1 MDRQITKEERG
12 LARKKKLI
20 KGGIIGGCVLVVG
33 IIIMSLMRT
42 SVDRE
47 DLTVSEVSRGTI
59 EVSVTASGKVSP
71 AIEEIIN
78 SPITTRI
85 LEVYKRGG
93 DSVNVGTPIL
103 KLDLQSA
110 ETDFGKLSDEQ
121 RMKALQ
127 LEQLRV
133 NNETFL
139 NDLAMKVE
147 VEEMRLGS
155 MEVNLRNERRLD
167 SLGSGTTDKV
177 RQAELEYNTAR
188 LELQQLRQQL
198 ANERRVKEADLKVKE
213 LELNISTKSMNEM
226 RRTLEDAQIRSPRKG
241 ILTFINSQVGAQVGQ
256 GTQVAIV
263 SDLSHFK
270 VDAEIADSY
279 GDRVVPGGKAIVKIG
294 NKRLE
299 GVVNSVTPL
308 SRNGVI
314 NFSVQLNEDNDEALR
329 SGLKTDVYVMNSI
342 KDDVLRIAS
351 GSYYQGAGDYELFV
365 FNGDDELVKR
375 DVRLGE
381 SSFEFVEVVDGLKP
395 GDQVVTSNMSS
406 FRGKNSL
413 KVN

>member
-1 MDRQITKEERG
+1 MDRQITKEEKD
-12 LARKKKLI
+12 LARRKKLI

-33 IIIMSLMRT
+33 IIVTSLMRT
-42 SVDRE
+42 SVSRE

-85 LEVYKRGG
+85 LEAYKRGG
-93 DSVNVGTPIL
+93 DSVDVGTPIL

-121 RMKALQ
+121 HMKALQ

-139 NDLAMKVE
+139 SDLAMKVE

-155 MEVNLRNERRLD
+155 MEVNLRNEKRLD

-213 LELNISTKSMNEM
+213 LELNISIKSMYEM

-241 ILTFINSQVGAQVGQ
+241 ILTYINSQVGAQVGQ
-256 GTQVAIV
+256 GNQVAIV

-279 GDRVVPGGKAIVKIG
+279 GDRVVPGGKTIVKVG
-294 NKRLE
+294 SKRLE
-299 GVVNSVTPL
+299 GVVSSVTPL

-314 NFSVQLNEDNDEALR
+314 NFTVQLNEDNDENLR
-329 SGLKTDVYVMNSI
+329 SGLNTDVYVTNSI

-351 GSYYQGAGDYELFV
+351 GSYYQGPNNYELFV

-381 SSFEFVEVVDGLKP
+381 SSFEYVVVLSGLKE
-395 GDQVVTSNMSS
+395 GDRVVTSSMNSY
-406 FRGKNSL
+406 RGKNSL